1 LEARRV
7 SVSEPCFPDFKH
19 TLKKPHAEREDDAH
33 DPEFKAANVQ
43 TVEWVGDVDEGEVDV
58 DREDC

>member
-1 LEARRV
+1 M
-7 SVSEPCFPDFKH
+7 SEPCFPDFKH